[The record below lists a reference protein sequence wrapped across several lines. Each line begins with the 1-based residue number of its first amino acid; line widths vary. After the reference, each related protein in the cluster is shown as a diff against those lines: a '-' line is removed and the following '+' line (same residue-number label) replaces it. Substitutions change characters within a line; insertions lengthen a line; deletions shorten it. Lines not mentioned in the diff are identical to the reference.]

1 MKYDLIV
8 IGGGAAGMMAA
19 ISAARRNAHV
29 LLLEKLPSIGA
40 KLKATGGGRCNLTN
54 TLERESFMERFGR
67 EGRFMRDVLMACD
80 TTMLRD
86 FFNDIGVA
94 THAPDGYRV
103 FPVTHNALS
112 VVNALEAEMQR
123 LRVVLRCGERVEAL
137 ETDGDA
143 MFSVCSATSRYESA
157 HVIIA
162 TGGLGYPQ
170 LGAEGEGYSLACHL
184 GHTLKEP
191 YPAMMPLHTK
201 ERWVAH
207 CRADTIAKATLHI
220 DLPKAGKIVAEG
232 DLIFTRQGIRG
243 PVVLDLSRE
252 ITPFLKRYGEVPLLI
267 NVVQGRNETQLH
279 QHIKQQLQTN
289 PHQSTLELLQTLLP
303 HALILELCR
312 LAEVEPSIS
321 WSRHKGEQREML
333 VRFMAKMPLTVVG
346 HDGFAKAMITRGGI
360 TRKEIDPKTMQ
371 SKRVRHLYFCGEV
384 VDIDGPCGGYN
395 LQWAFASG
403 WVAGML
409 GESQ

>member
-1 MKYDLIV
+1 MRYDLIV
-8 IGGGAAGMMAA
+8 IGGGASGMMAA
-19 ISAARRNAHV
+19 ITAARRNRRV
-29 LLLEKLPSIGA
+29 LLLEKLSKVGA

-54 TLERESFMERFGR
+54 TLDKSAFIERFGR
-67 EGRFMRDVLMACD
+67 EGRFMRDVLNVCD
-80 TTMLRD
+80 HAVLRD

-94 THAPDGYRV
+94 THTPDGYRV

-112 VVNALEAEMQR
+112 VVNALESHMQR
-123 LRVVLRCGERVEAL
+123 LGVVLRCGERVEAL
-137 ETDGDA
+137 ESTDTA
-143 MFSVCSATSRYESA
+143 IFRVCTATSRYESV

-170 LGAEGEGYSLACHL
+170 LGAEGEGYTLACNL

-201 ERWVAH
+201 ERWVMN
-207 CRADTIAKATLHI
+207 CRADTIAKAELRIHVG
-220 DLPKAGKIVAEG
+220 KAEKVVAVG

-243 PVVLDLSRE
+243 PVVLDVSRE
-252 ITPFLKRYGEVPLLI
+252 ITPFLKRHGEVPLLI

-279 QHIKQQLQTN
+279 QHIKRQLHTN

-303 HALILELCR
+303 QSLSLELCQ
-312 LAEVEPSIS
+312 LAKVEPSLS
-321 WSRHKGEQREML
+321 WSRQEGVKREIL
-333 VRFMAKMPLTVVG
+333 VRLMVKMPLTVVG
-346 HDGFAKAMITRGGI
+346 HDGFAKAMITRGGVAL
-360 TRKEIDPKTMQ
+360 KEIDPKTMQ
-371 SKRVRHLYFCGEV
+371 SKQVHRLYFCGEV

-395 LQWAFASG
+395 LQWAFSSG

-409 GESQ
+409 GENL